1 MKNKICTQCNRTF
14 KPSSGHLKCPIC
26 RAQKTICPCG
36 NQKNRQSTHCLP
48 CHKKSN
54 KKPSGWVGNPYK
66 NYDGYIKRRVVD
78 HPSGSRYIFEHRL
91 VMEGILGRFLL
102 GNETVHHLNGV
113 KDDNRPENLELWV
126 TKQPCGQ
133 RAEDLIRWA
142 NEILDT
148 YSSYSTSNNNQR

>member
-14 KPSSGHLKCPIC
+14 KPSSRHLKCPIC
-26 RAQKTICPCG
+26 RAKKTICPCG

-48 CHKKSN
+48 CHNKSN
-54 KKPSGWVGNPYK
+54 KKPSGWVGNPCK

-102 GNETVHHLNGV
+102 GRFRLPKPNLRKHTVTLYLLHFE
-113 KDDNRPENLELWV
+113 ENVCHKLEF
-126 TKQPCGQ
+126 
-133 RAEDLIRWA
+133 
-142 NEILDT
+142 
-148 YSSYSTSNNNQR
+148 